1 MMKNKNLGYAV
12 LGILFALLSVIAFAI
27 PTAKTGTFWIA
38 YVFTIVALAAQIAI
52 WKVAFGKENTLK
64 SKFFGVPIVHIGI
77 VYLVV
82 QIIAFVVFAAIPI
95 LPTWSVIVAC
105 AIILGVSAVCMISG
119 EAGRNEIERMDAK
132 VLEKV
137 FFIKELQTDVELF
150 ADTEKDTEISA
161 ALQLL
166 AEKIQF
172 SDPMSAGALAEI
184 EEAIT
189 EKVAELKTT
198 SDKMVVIKE
207 LNSLLA
213 ERNKKCKILK

>member
-132 VLEKV
+132 VLERYSLSKNCRPMWNC
-137 FFIKELQTDVELF
+137 
-150 ADTEKDTEISA
+150 
-161 ALQLL
+161 LL
-166 AEKIQF
+166 IRKRYRDQC
-172 SDPMSAGALAEI
+172 S
-184 EEAIT
+184 IT
-189 EKVAELKTT
+189 TACRENTV
-198 SDKMVVIKE
+198 
-207 LNSLLA
+207 
-213 ERNKKCKILK
+213 